1 MSFERMD
8 GDRNEIQLN
17 EQRRQRII
25 EEFHQDIPK
34 LPWEVSYSQ
43 VYSRMKVKKQKEMR
57 QHEADAVYEK
67 WKMERKP
74 QQPQKEKPKISII
87 PTKTIKRKYF

>member
-1 MSFERMD
+1 MSFERME
-8 GDRNEIQLN
+8 GDRNEFQLD
-17 EQRRQRII
+17 EQWRQRII
-25 EEFHQDIPK
+25 EEFYQDVLK
-34 LPWEVSYSQ
+34 LPWEVTYSQ
-43 VYSRMKVKKQKEMR
+43 VYSRMKVKKQKETR

-67 WKMERKP
+67 WKMGRKP